1 MDLSG
6 INIPDYISQSLLDH
20 SGNKTKQ
27 IEILNKYRKQQY
39 IDMVCRQTDLSKDDA
54 EFFLKRTKGDIVS
67 AIRLYMNG
75 ETRET
80 LTQDNVYRAKNQ
92 QSNRTIKAPNT
103 VNQQIYSEIRTF
115 MDKSTYR

>member
-1 MDLSG
+1 MDLSN
-6 INIPDYISQSLLDH
+6 INIPEYLSQSLLDH

-27 IEILNKYRKQQY
+27 IEIVNEYRKQQY

-54 EFFLKRTKGDIVS
+54 EFFLTRTKGDVVS

-80 LTQDNVYRAKNQ
+80 LTNENIHRAKIQ
-92 QSNRTIKAPNT
+92 QSNRTIEAPKT
-103 VNQQIYSEIRTF
+103 VNQQIYSQLRNF